1 MPQAASPQKFIR
13 AVLGARARAGDAFIA
28 NVTAAV
34 SQIRANRAGAAAGRD
49 PEYLHQLRVGMRR
62 LRSTLQACR
71 SLLRRREARR
81 LDRRLREALKALGAA
96 RDWDV
101 FERDIGS
108 PTLRRLA
115 HARAQPARRQARA
128 AARSALMR
136 FLPEE
141 VLAWARS
148 RPWRASS
155 RAGEPIGTFSRR
167 ALERA
172 YARLA
177 DTAEDIDWKDAS
189 RRHRVRIRLKRLR
202 YACDCFAAAWPE
214 AAQKPFFA
222 KLRHLQNV
230 LGELNDVAMQRQML
244 QQMAEAEAPAQAVTR
259 ATALLAQRERSLFAR
274 LRRAWTAFLAISVYW
289 REPEAAP
296 VAG

>member
-1 MPQAASPQKFIR
+1 MPQAASPQKFSR
-13 AVLGARARAGDAFIA
+13 PVVGTRARAGDTFIA
-28 NVTAAV
+28 NVNAAV
-34 SQIRANRAGAAAGRD
+34 AQIHANRAGAAAGRD

-71 SLLRRREARR
+71 SLLRRKESRR
-81 LDRRLREALKALGAA
+81 LDRRLRAALKALGAA

-101 FERDIGS
+101 FERDIAS
-108 PTLRRLA
+108 PALRRLA
-115 HARAQPARRQARA
+115 RARAEPARRRARA

-155 RAGEPIGTFSRR
+155 RAGEAIDTYSRR

-172 YARLA
+172 YARLVDA
-177 DTAEDIDWKDAS
+177 AEDIDWKDAP

-202 YACDCFAAAWPE
+202 YACDCFAAAWSE
-214 AAQKPFFA
+214 ESQKQFFA
-222 KLRHLQNV
+222 KLRHLQEI
-230 LGELNDVAMQRQML
+230 LGELNDVAMQQRML
-244 QQMAEAEAPAQAVTR
+244 QQMADAGAPAQAVTR
-259 ATALLAQRERSLFAR
+259 ATGLLARRERRLLAR
-274 LRRAWTAFLAISVYW
+274 LRPGWTGFAAISAYW
-289 REPEAAP
+289 RVPEAVP